1 MRLIYTI
8 LSTADCSVQSSISLA
23 IVSTFSSRAL
33 RTRLSFLSG
42 RVDSGILLLNCVVMN
57 LTVRLMKLPKV
68 SFKSELTSSMK
79 SLCPSSPYTIF
90 AG

>member
-1 MRLIYTI
+1 MRSIYI
-8 LSTADCSVQSSISLA
+8 ISTADCSVQSSIPLA

-33 RTRLSFLSG
+33 RTRLSFLSRRIG
-42 RVDSGILLLNCVVMN
+42 SGTSLLNCVVMN
-57 LTVRLMKLPKV
+57 FTVQLMKLPKV

-79 SLCPSSPYTIF
+79 SLCPSSPYTMF